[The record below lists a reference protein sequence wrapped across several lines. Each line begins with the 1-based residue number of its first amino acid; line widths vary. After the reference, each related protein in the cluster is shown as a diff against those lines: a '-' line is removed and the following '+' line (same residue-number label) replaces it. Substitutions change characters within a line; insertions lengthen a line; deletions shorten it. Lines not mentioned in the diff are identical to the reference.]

1 MKAKEK
7 ELDFPHRQAYKGY
20 VHRTMLTALCVLQWA
35 EITLEP
41 DGEVGQLSYQAYLT
55 KTNF

>member
-7 ELDFPHRQAYKGY
+7 ELDFPHRQAYKGN
-20 VHRTMLTALCVLQWA
+20 VHRTMLTAHCVLQWA

-41 DGEVGQLSYQAYLT
+41 DGEVGQIFYQAYPT
-55 KTNF
+55 KTD